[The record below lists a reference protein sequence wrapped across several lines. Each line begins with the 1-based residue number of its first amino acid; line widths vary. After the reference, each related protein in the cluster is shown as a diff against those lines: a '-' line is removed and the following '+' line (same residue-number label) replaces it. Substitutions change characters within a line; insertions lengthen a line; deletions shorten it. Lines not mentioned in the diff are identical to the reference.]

1 MVKMNIFYKI
11 RKKPKNVPQ
20 KTFFSKIA
28 KQRRLELKICTILYA
43 YSLHPA
49 WGKLLFPQHL
59 PGSSNGVL
67 SKKRGIYI
75 RTYCLLSTFSAV
87 LINLCQIAFQP
98 PTPPPP
104 KFSPKFVPINV
115 EYLLVGVLL
124 RCNLPFFFSTR
135 FFLNQFQVFV
145 PTDVEYLLVVV
156 LVRCRLL

>member
-59 PGSSNGVL
+59 LGSSNGVPCCN
-67 SKKRGIYI
+67 SIMHDVFY
-75 RTYCLLSTFSAV
+75 TNTFG
-87 LINLCQIAFQP
+87 
-98 PTPPPP
+98 
-104 KFSPKFVPINV
+104 PISD
-115 EYLLVGVLL
+115 YLME
-124 RCNLPFFFSTR
+124 RWAAWN
-135 FFLNQFQVFV
+135 
-145 PTDVEYLLVVV
+145 
-156 LVRCRLL
+156 